1 MTWGFS
7 PLDRELGLLPGMQ
20 LLPLFHEA
28 LVRLSGWMP
37 FARAAELLGATLKV
51 TVSKA
56 TAERQTLVAGRALV
70 EAETKAT
77 EWLIADLPEPTAAG
91 VAHQQISVDGAFV
104 PLIKEWAEVKT
115 MAIGTLLPGKD
126 GLPKAKDLSYFSR
139 MTDHQTFGRLA
150 TLETYRRAT
159 DKAAKVTAVV
169 DGADWIQEFL
179 DLQCQRAVRVI
190 DWGHSSAYITRA
202 SQACFTDVGQAA
214 DWRGSQLNELLHGDP
229 QEVLIEL
236 CQKLTACT
244 VGSDQEAVV
253 STSLGYLARRLDQVQ
268 YRDFR
273 AAGLPIG
280 SGIVESAN
288 KVVVEARL
296 KGAGMRWKRPNVD
309 PMLALRNAICSGTR
323 WSDSWHQLER
333 YRLRTAAEHAHTAH
347 LDRQPA
353 FPPPPAKPA
362 RRRPSFRNFSL
373 RPVNRRANR

>member
-1 MTWGFS
+1 
-7 PLDRELGLLPGMQ
+7 
-20 LLPLFHEA
+20 
-28 LVRLSGWMP
+28 
-37 FARAAELLGATLKV
+37 
-51 TVSKA
+51 
-56 TAERQTLVAGRALV
+56 
-70 EAETKAT
+70 
-77 EWLIADLPEPTAAG
+77 
-91 VAHQQISVDGAFV
+91 
-104 PLIKEWAEVKT
+104 

-244 VGSDQEAVV
+244 VGSDQE
-253 STSLGYLARRLDQVQ
+253 SRGEHQPRLSRSEVGPGTIP
-268 YRDFR
+268 R
-273 AAGLPIG
+273 LPP
-280 SGIVESAN
+280 
-288 KVVVEARL
+288 
-296 KGAGMRWKRPNVD
+296 RWPPN
-309 PMLALRNAICSGTR
+309 R
-323 WSDSWHQLER
+323 QR
-333 YRLRTAAEHAHTAH
+333 YRRK
-347 LDRQPA
+347 RQQG
-353 FPPPPAKPA
+353 
-362 RRRPSFRNFSL
+362 RR
-373 RPVNRRANR
+373 